1 MDIIIEVLKRVG
13 RDVKHEIRETTYRGI
28 VIALTAVLF
37 VTLIVPTWVLA
48 IAVLVGWGLIIKD
61 NYDEFLE
68 WATDAPEEEPTNDKE
83 DVPPE
88 DEKGVDS
95 TEQK

>member
-1 MDIIIEVLKRVG
+1 MDIIIEVLKRIG

-48 IAVLVGWGLIIKD
+48 IAVLAGWGLIIKD

-68 WATDAPEEEPTNDKE
+68 WAADAPAEEEEEEPADDKE
-83 DVPPE
+83 VVVTE
-88 DEKGVDS
+88 D
-95 TEQK
+95 QK